1 MSGSPKNIWNK
12 IEVIPQLRP
21 KIKKLYRRS
30 VKIKQ
35 IDKESNILAKEPKK
49 QITPTLNTK
58 NLFKSKKRGRKLKT
72 NDINAEGTHS
82 RLSDDNLK
90 RKIKTHFHNY
100 IIALLNN
107 KLKAEFPNNTILK
120 FGKISSNITQNITVE
135 YNQVLFNKKIK
146 DIIFEVSN
154 KYQDKDMNL
163 KCINY
168 IMNNKET
175 NKELITF
182 LNMTYKELY
191 INYYLKS
198 TKKDFE
204 SEGVDES
211 YEAHIKKLKK
221 FGEKYI
227 ENYIKNALSLIDFYN
242 NCKKRN
248 RKNKKNLN
256 LNDTSGINPDPL
268 NEREDISYYIED
280 NKNNFKLLNFEKNI
294 ANNKISFGTQTDIK
308 LTDDESE
315 EDYI

>member
-35 IDKESNILAKEPKK
+35 IDKESNILAKESKK
-49 QITPTLNTK
+49 QIIPALNTK

-146 DIIFEVSN
+146 DIICEVSN